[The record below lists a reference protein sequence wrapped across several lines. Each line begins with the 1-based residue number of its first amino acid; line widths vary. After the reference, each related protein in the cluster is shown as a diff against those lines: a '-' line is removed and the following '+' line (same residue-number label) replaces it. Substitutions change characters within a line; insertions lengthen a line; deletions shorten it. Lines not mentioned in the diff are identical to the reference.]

1 MNSPSKENQYK
12 NEEININEIIK
23 PYLLKWPWFIICA
36 ILALVI
42 TFFALKFTTPVYNI
56 QSTVLIKDAKNNNSG
71 GTDMNV
77 LQDLSGFG
85 GMKTNSVDNEI
96 EIFKSKKLMHD
107 VVDRLNLQTS
117 IFAKSEFREI
127 ELYKE
132 TSPVII
138 RVINE
143 KKNAVF
149 PNKPIN
155 LRVVNDKI
163 TLSSD
168 ELQKEIVSSFDKTI
182 GLPYANIII
191 SKNKSYDPLTA
202 KNISDIGNLELYISS
217 FEAKVNNLQN
227 LLKAELA
234 SKETTVVRLSMNSA
248 EIQKAEDILNALI
261 VAYNNDA
268 IQDKNTES
276 TKTLNFIEER
286 IKRLSGELGQVENEK
301 ESFKSRNQLTDIE
314 TEAKISLESSAA
326 ARAKQL
332 ELDGQLELTN
342 TLINYMS
349 HQGQYQ
355 ILPSNVGLTN
365 SEATTGIAAY
375 NQLVLQRN
383 RLLESATPENP
394 AVIDVSKQLNSMKL
408 SVMQSLQRNKT
419 GLELAKNEYVGE
431 QNKVSGKISRLPSIE
446 KMFRGIE
453 RQQQIKENLYL
464 LLLQKREETAISQSI
479 TADKA
484 RVIDKAYASE
494 GPVSPKKTMILLG
507 SLIAGLLLPV
517 VVIYLSELFNNK
529 IKSKHDLEKL
539 SHVPVLGELPSVE
552 KGEPDIVQMND
563 ISPMAEAFRIL
574 ITNMNFILPKI
585 ENGKIVFVTSTVKGE
600 GKTFTSVNLSL
611 TLATPSK
618 KVIIIGSDIRNPQ
631 LQRYNTSRK
640 GLKGLTEYLYSDQ
653 TKVEDIVHVSTFNP
667 YLDVIYSG
675 MIPPNPTELLTNGRY
690 EQLLK
695 ELRLKYDYIIVDT
708 APLMLVTDT
717 FLISDLADATIYVS
731 RSKYTEKALIEF
743 ANSNIDQKKIKN
755 VGFVLN
761 DVNKNY
767 FGYGNK
773 YGYGYAARKRIGW
786 IKLKIDFKIKLL
798 GYLVLS

>member
-408 SVMQSLQRNKT
+408 SVMQNLQRNKT

-773 YGYGYAARKRIGW
+773 YGYGYAAKEKNW
-786 IKLKIDFKIKLL
+786 LDKIKDRF
-798 GYLVLS
+798 

>member
-1 MNSPSKENQYK
+1 MNSPSKENKYR

-42 TFFALKFTTPVYNI
+42 AFFALKFTTPIYNV
-56 QSTVLIKDAKNNNSG
+56 QSTVLIKDAKNNSG
-71 GTDMNV
+71 GADMNV

-149 PNKPIN
+149 PKKPIN
-155 LRVVNDKI
+155 LRIVNNKV

-191 SKNKSYDPLTA
+191 SKNKDYDPQTT
-202 KNISDIGNLELYISS
+202 KNISDIGSLELYISS
-217 FEAKVNNLQN
+217 LEAKVNNLQS
-227 LLKAELA
+227 LLKAELTG
-234 SKETTVVRLSMNSA
+234 KETTVVRLSMNSA

-261 VAYNNDA
+261 IAYNNDA
-268 IQDKNTES
+268 IKDKNTES

-301 ESFKSRNQLTDIE
+301 ENFKSRNQLTDIE

-375 NQLVLQRN
+375 NQLILQRN

-394 AVIDVSKQLNSMKL
+394 TVIDISKQLNSMRL

-431 QNKVSGKISRLPSIE
+431 QNKVSGKISKLPSIE

-464 LLLQKREETAISQSI
+464 LLLQKREETEISQSI

-484 RVIDKAYASE
+484 RVIDKAYVSE
-494 GPVSPKKTMILLG
+494 GGPVSPKKAMILLG
-507 SLIAGLLLPV
+507 SLITGLLLLV

-539 SHVPVLGELPSVE
+539 SNVPVLGELPSVE

-653 TKVEDIVHVSTFNP
+653 TKVEDIVHVSSFNP

-773 YGYGYAARKRIGW
+773 YGYGYAAKEKSW
-786 IKLKIDFKIKLL
+786 LDKIKDRF
-798 GYLVLS
+798 

>member
-1 MNSPSKENQYK
+1 MNSPSKENKYR

-42 TFFALKFTTPVYNI
+42 AFFALKFTTPIYNV
-56 QSTVLIKDAKNNNSG
+56 QSTVLIKDAKNNSG
-71 GTDMNV
+71 GADMNV
-77 LQDLSGFG
+77 LRDLSGFG

-149 PNKPIN
+149 PKKPIN
-155 LRVVNDKI
+155 LRIVNNKV

-191 SKNKSYDPLTA
+191 SKNKDYDPQTT
-202 KNISDIGNLELYISS
+202 KNISDIGSLELYISS
-217 FEAKVNNLQN
+217 LEAKVNNLQS
-227 LLKAELA
+227 LLKAELTG
-234 SKETTVVRLSMNSA
+234 KETTVVRLSMNSA

-261 VAYNNDA
+261 IAYNNDA
-268 IQDKNTES
+268 IKDKNTES

-301 ESFKSRNQLTDIE
+301 ENFKSRNQLTDIE

-375 NQLVLQRN
+375 NQLILQRN

-394 AVIDVSKQLNSMKL
+394 TVIDISKQLNSMRL

-431 QNKVSGKISRLPSIE
+431 QNKVSGKISKLPSIE

-484 RVIDKAYASE
+484 RVIDKAYVSE
-494 GPVSPKKTMILLG
+494 GGPVSPKKAMILLG
-507 SLIAGLLLPV
+507 SLITGLLLPV

-539 SHVPVLGELPSVE
+539 SNVPVLGELPSVE

-653 TKVEDIVHVSTFNP
+653 TKVEDIVHVSSFNP

-773 YGYGYAARKRIGW
+773 YGYGYAAKEKSW
-786 IKLKIDFKIKLL
+786 LDKIKDRF
-798 GYLVLS
+798 